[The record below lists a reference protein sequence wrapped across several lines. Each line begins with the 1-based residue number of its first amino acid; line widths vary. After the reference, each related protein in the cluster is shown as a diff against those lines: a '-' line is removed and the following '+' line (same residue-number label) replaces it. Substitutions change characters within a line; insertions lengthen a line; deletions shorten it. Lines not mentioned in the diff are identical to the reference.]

1 MDPTWWPSLLAY
13 TSSSKVFQKLQKR
26 FDNLI
31 TSSHIFFYKARIS
44 LSNDLE
50 ILNPLESSNNVASML
65 IISAIVVIKAS
76 HNSQWPFD
84 WFMTHANTTKFK
96 QNVIVL
102 ATIHTYALSNSKVK
116 IIIYQFFNVK
126 LFLNTIS
133 LFNFKNTFD
142 LLLIH

>member
-50 ILNPLESSNNVASML
+50 ILNPLESNNNVASML

-102 ATIHTYALSNSKVK
+102 ATIDTWAFDILCCKATTFYLGWKHDEVYISWSLSRKV
-116 IIIYQFFNVK
+116 
-126 LFLNTIS
+126 
-133 LFNFKNTFD
+133 
-142 LLLIH
+142 

>member
-102 ATIHTYALSNSKVK
+102 ATIHTWAFDILCKATTFYLGWKHDEVYISWSLSRKV
-116 IIIYQFFNVK
+116 
-126 LFLNTIS
+126 
-133 LFNFKNTFD
+133 
-142 LLLIH
+142 